1 MISNSE
7 FIVLLRQKLVD
18 MDHLKR
24 VIKIPVSLQK
34 YAGERVPKG
43 TGLIYAGG
51 NIVPFEN
58 HIPEDTKLFELM
70 NTDAA

>member
-1 MISNSE
+1 
-7 FIVLLRQKLVD
+7 